1 MNWRLKL
8 LVIALS
14 SHPPNPNLST
24 YDTIWNCMQATPHY
38 PDFKPLS
45 LEDRDQIT
53 ACLRRSP
60 PVTSELT
67 FTNLFMW
74 RYHYNFQ
81 WCLAD
86 DTLLIIGQIDKAPP
100 FGLPPV
106 GPGDLSSA
114 IEQLLSF
121 LANQSDIPEIHRVP
135 EVLAQHYSAALSL
148 EVLEDRANS
157 DYVYRAESLISLS
170 GRKYHR
176 KRNHTKQFRKRYDYR
191 YQPLKDDWIE
201 ACLELEE
208 QWCRLRSCVDNPAL
222 LNEEQAIREALLHYN
237 HLECQGAALVVDE
250 KVVAFSLGEPLNP
263 DTALIHL
270 EKANPE
276 FSGSYAVINQ
286 EFCQNAWSDFTYIN
300 REQDLG
306 ESGLRKSKLSY
317 YPDHLSNK
325 VILKPKEL

>member
-1 MNWRLKL
+1 MK
-8 LVIALS
+8 
-14 SHPPNPNLST
+14 
-24 YDTIWNCMQATPHY
+24 ATPHY

-45 LEDRDQIT
+45 LEDREQIT
-53 ACLRRSP
+53 AFLHQSP

-81 WCLAD
+81 WCLAND
-86 DTLLIIGQIDKAPP
+86 ALLIIGHIAEAPP

-106 GPGDLSSA
+106 GPHDLSSA
-114 IEQLLSF
+114 FGQLLSF
-121 LANQSDIPEIHRVP
+121 LENHTDTPEIHRVP
-135 EVLAQHYSAALSL
+135 EVLAQRYASALSL

-157 DYVYRAESLISLS
+157 DYVYRTESLINLS

-176 KRNHTKQFRKRYDYR
+176 KRNHLKQFRKRYSYR
-191 YQPLKDDWIE
+191 YQTLKDDWIE

-208 QWCRLRSCVDNPAL
+208 QWCRLKSCVENPAL
-222 LNEEQAIREALLHYN
+222 LNEEQAIREALLHY
-237 HLECQGAALVVDE
+237 HQLDCQGAAIVVDE

-270 EKANPE
+270 EKADPE

-286 EFCQNAWSDFTYIN
+286 EFCQNAWSDFTYTN

-306 ESGLRKSKLSY
+306 ESGLRQSKLSY

-325 VILKPKEL
+325 VILKPKDR